1 MFGKSSRRNRH
12 TASVCE
18 SMESL
23 EVRRVPVGNITAAVQ
38 NGVLTVTGD
47 DAANDVE
54 IAGNLSNRV
63 TIAGFN
69 LTKVNGVAPVNGK
82 SVVTFTGITD
92 VVVVAKDGNDR
103 IVIKGNPDPVRFR
116 DITIDSGAGD
126 DVVEIRNV
134 FATDDINVT
143 TQNGKDRVTLAQV
156 NVGGAGVDSNQN
168 DVNINTART
177 GGSVPD
183 NDTVQLDDVS
193 VKRDVSIQT
202 GADADVVQ
210 IFDPRALVPNLAQ
223 FAQPTDIGDDL
234 TIDTGDAGDRVNL
247 NRVNVVDQINI
258 ELRGGNDILGVV
270 RTTANRFDADGGSGQ
285 DTLFLLDNLFA
296 NFDEDSF
303 EL

>member
-183 NDTVQLDDVS
+183 DDTVQLDDVS

>member
-1 MFGKSSRRNRH
+1 
-12 TASVCE
+12 
-18 SMESL
+18 MESL

-47 DAANDVE
+47 SAANDVE

-69 LTKVNGVAPVNGK
+69 QTKVNGVAPVNGK

-92 VVVVAKDGNDR
+92 VVVVANDGNDR

-116 DITIDSGAGD
+116 DITVDSGAGD

-143 TQNGKDRVTLAQV
+143 TQNGKDRVTLVAV
-156 NVGGAGVDSNQN
+156 NVGGAGVDNDQN
-168 DVNINTART
+168 DIIVNTART
-177 GGSVPD
+177 SSNAPD
-183 NDTVQLDDVS
+183 NDIVQFVDVS

-202 GADADVVQ
+202 GADGDAVQ
-210 IFDPRALVPNLAQ
+210 LFDPRVLNPFQARQAR
-223 FAQPTDIGDDL
+223 PTDIGDDL
-234 TIDTGDAGDRVNL
+234 TIDTGDADDRVNL
-247 NRVNVVDQINI
+247 NLVNVADEINI
-258 ELRGGNDILGVV
+258 ELRDGNDALSVV
-270 RTTANRFDADGGSGQ
+270 RTTANEFNADGGSGQ
-285 DTLFLLDNLFA
+285 DTLFLLDNVFA

>member
-126 DVVEIRNV
+126 DVVEVRNV

-177 GGSVPD
+177 GGSAPD

>member
-1 MFGKSSRRNRH
+1 MFGKSSRRNGRSS
-12 TASVCE
+12 SVSE

-47 DAANDVE
+47 NAANDVE

-69 LTKVNGVAPVNGK
+69 QTKVNGVAPVNGK
-82 SVVTFTGITD
+82 SVVTLTGITD
-92 VVVVAKDGNDR
+92 VVVVTKDGNDR
-103 IVIKGNPDPVRFR
+103 VVIKGNPDPVRFR
-116 DITIDSGAGD
+116 DISVDSGTGD

-134 FATDDINVT
+134 FATDDINII
-143 TQNGKDRVTLAQV
+143 TQNGKDRVTLLAV
-156 NVGGAGVDSNQN
+156 NVGGVGVDNDQN
-168 DVNINTART
+168 DIVVNTART
-177 GGSVPD
+177 SSSAPD
-183 NDTVQLDDVS
+183 NDTVQFADVS

-202 GADADVVQ
+202 GADVDVVQ
-210 IFDPRALVPNLAQ
+210 LFDPRVLTPVLAQ

-247 NRVNVVDQINI
+247 NLVNVADEINI
-258 ELRGGNDILGVV
+258 ELRDGNDTLSVI
-270 RTTANRFDADGGSGQ
+270 RTTADEFNADGGSGQ

-296 NFDEDSF
+296 NFDEDNF